1 MKKKIFLGIFAL
13 ITFSMTTNAQSVNL
27 PKPAKKGGMPLYQV
41 LMNRQTNRNF
51 SKKNLTDQQISDLLW
66 CANGVNRSDGRRTAP
81 SARNCQEIDIYV
93 FTEKGV
99 FLYDAINNVLKM
111 VAGEDHRAEVPIASR
126 GDFAAKA
133 PIVLVFFANYD
144 KMEGMDEDAR
154 EFYGATDCGYVSQNV
169 YLYCAANQLNT
180 VVMGSV
186 QREELLGII
195 GGPNGKVILAQPVG
209 YPEK

>member
-1 MKKKIFLGIFAL
+1 MKKLIPLCICAIFTL
-13 ITFSMTTNAQSVNL
+13 SMTTNAQSIKL
-27 PKPAKKGGMPLYQV
+27 PAPTKKGGMPLYQV
-41 LMNRQTNRNF
+41 MMNRQTNRNF
-51 SKKNLTDQQISDLLW
+51 SSKNLTDQQMSDLLW

-99 FLYDAINNVLKM
+99 FLYEANENVLKM
-111 VAGEDHRAEVPIASR
+111 VVGEDHRAEVATR

-133 PIVLVFFANYD
+133 PVVLVFLANYD
-144 KMEGMDEDAR
+144 KMDGMDEEAR

-186 QREELLGII
+186 QREGLLGIL
-195 GGPNGKVILAQPVG
+195 GGPNGKIILAQLVG